1 VASARRAAVVAS
13 FALLFVACGSA
24 TRAEPLAIP
33 AGALEVRAVDT
44 AFAPSRLSVRAEQ
57 PFVLYFAN
65 GDTLPHNV
73 VITGP
78 GGARLFVGEIFS
90 GVAQRIQE
98 VPALAPGVYQLHCDV
113 HPEMNGDLEATVS
126 AAQGSMSSRGSS
138 PGEAI
143 RGAL

>member
-1 VASARRAAVVAS
+1 MKIRPRSALGLKYVEV
-13 FALLFVACGSA
+13 
-24 TRAEPLAIP
+24 TR
-33 AGALEVRAVDT
+33 GRSKDT
-44 AFAPSRLSVRAEQ
+44 
-57 PFVLYFAN
+57 FAN

>member
-1 VASARRAAVVAS
+1 MAPVRRAAAIACL
-13 FALLFVACGSA
+13 ALVLVACWSA

-33 AGALEVRAVDT
+33 AGALEVRAADT
-44 AFAPSRLSVRAEQ
+44 AFAPSRLSVQADQ

-98 VPALAPGVYQLHCDV
+98 VPALAPGVYQLHCEL

-126 AAQGSMSSRGSS
+126 AAPGSTSSRRSS

-143 RGAL
+143 RGAM

>member
-1 VASARRAAVVAS
+1 MATARRSCLLVGLAWLIAGCACSTPAS
-13 FALLFVACGSA
+13 
-24 TRAEPLAIP
+24 TIAIP
-33 AGALEVRAVDT
+33 AGALQVRAADT
-44 AFAPSRLSVRAEQ
+44 AFAPSRLSVQADQ

-73 VITGP
+73 VITGL
-78 GGARLFVGEIFS
+78 GGARVFVGEIFS

-98 VPALAPGVYQLHCDV
+98 VPALAPGVYQLHCDL

-126 AAQGSMSSRGSS
+126 AAQGSTSSRRSS

-143 RGAL
+143 RGAM